1 MTTLFPNAQGTIIG
15 ANPNFQAIAGN
26 STTIHNYNTSERE
39 DRLTVR
45 GRTVR
50 KVIDGDII
58 FQRVLSSEVLSVD
71 VRPEGAS
78 TSTSTE
84 SQVVKVKKME
94 QITEIYGYQGKF
106 TATSFEPVDEKDR
119 EKFMEIAKI
128 VLEAAMCGRSALLKQ
143 VFAVAESENAM
154 TLIAHDGGFPVGNF
168 TCGCSKA
175 VELADGYKFPSQYY
189 RGKEWIVLYYLDYTL
204 VNAAQALRADETLRF
219 PVTTRWSDWSFN
231 VRNLTWQYNPAS
243 LCLDPPEELYLRPI
257 PYPLPPLCQETLR
270 HLDTP
275 EIIAH
280 IEKSF
285 GDVLFLITEVGG
297 RWITDLS
304 YYARHGLLTLGTVV
318 NNNKPEI
325 LAHLPST
332 PSPEWFCQ
340 SLAPDVKADV
350 SSSGRVDFSFQK
362 TGDVQV
368 DLQFGWRI
376 PEKDLH
382 QLRCS
387 FLHQSLHFGDDCDD
401 VTDVVYI
408 DQVGFHLQGTFPID
422 PTNHSTPA
430 YLFVHPLPTEFINNL
445 HCIRYP
451 LPEKPFYWSHDPQ
464 GRNVIA
470 KEDWERFGIPKLS
483 VQEWVGNFWGE
494 EHYACVREHLCSR
507 GYGADGKQYVRER
520 GYPELVLADPHDTA
534 RLEELEYSESDLP
547 EPEIS
552 LSATTRQPFRP
563 WRYLKNAIRDMKTR
577 RHHKHEARR
586 LTAPSPDS

>member
-58 FQRVLSSEVLSVD
+58 FQRVLSSEVLCVK
-71 VRPEGAS
+71 VKPEEA
-78 TSTSTE
+78 STSTE

-94 QITEIYGYQGKF
+94 QTAEIYGYQGKF

-119 EKFMEIAKI
+119 GKFKEIAKI

-143 VFAVAESENAM
+143 VFAVAESDNAM
-154 TLIAHDGGFPVGNF
+154 TLIAHDGGFPAGNLNF
-168 TCGCSKA
+168 GCSKEA
-175 VELADGYKFPSQYY
+175 ELANGLQFSNQY
-189 RGKEWIVLYYLDYTL
+189 RGKDMIVLYYLDYTL
-204 VNAAQALRADETLRF
+204 HWMANDSEK
-219 PVTTRWSDWSFN
+219 VTPRWRDWSFN

-243 LCLDPPEELYLRPI
+243 LSLDPPEEKDLEPHL
-257 PYPLPPLCQETLR
+257 YPLPPLCQETLR
-270 HLDTP
+270 HLNTA

-280 IEKSF
+280 VEKSF
-285 GDVLFLITEVGG
+285 GDVLFLITGVGD
-297 RWITDLS
+297 RWIDGLS
-304 YYARHGLLTLGTVV
+304 YYARHGLLTLGTVI
-318 NNNKPEI
+318 NRWKPKI

-332 PSPEWFCQ
+332 PSPEWFCW
-340 SLAPDVKADV
+340 SLNLNVKANLF
-350 SSSGRVDFSFQK
+350 SSGRVDFSFQK
-362 TGDVQV
+362 TGDVKV
-368 DLQFGWRI
+368 DLDFGWRI
-376 PEKDLH
+376 PEKDRL
-382 QLRCS
+382 QLKCA
-387 FLHQSLHFGDDCDD
+387 FLCQSLRFGDDCED
-401 VTDVVYI
+401 VRAVVYI
-408 DQVGFHLQGTFPID
+408 DQVGFSLQGTFPVD
-422 PTNHSTPA
+422 PTNHSTPV

-451 LPEKPFYWSHDPQ
+451 LPEKLFYWSHDPQ
-464 GRNVIA
+464 GRTAIA
-470 KEDWERFGIPKLS
+470 EEDWEGFGIPKLS
-483 VQEWVGNFWGE
+483 MREWVGSFWRK
-494 EHYACVREHLCSR
+494 EHYAVVRECLHSR
-507 GYGADGKQYVRER
+507 SCNLDGKQYAHKH
-520 GYPELVLADPHDTA
+520 GYLELILADPHDTA

-577 RHHKHEARR
+577 RHHKHKPRQLIE
-586 LTAPSPDS
+586 PSSDS